1 MNKERLKKLIYD
13 LEITNNDIEISLKLL
28 KNNIDNSDLK
38 SEFSNRKYNWFS
50 RRKWGSS
57 RKYS

>member
-38 SEFSNRKYNWFS
+38 SEFSNRKYN
-50 RRKWGSS
+50 
-57 RKYS
+57 